1 MIRTLPVDTDR
12 LALMSTGHV
21 EPVHEWVE
29 RDGRRQPADEQS
41 RDDTGLPLWT
51 VHALVMSGDRPEL
64 VAVRL
69 PARDTP
75 AVEAHAPVRFERL
88 ECRVTV
94 NRSTGALSG
103 YWAAAGLA
111 ATPVLE
117 KTPAPAA

>member
-1 MIRTLPVDTDR
+1 MIRTFPVDTDR
-12 LALMSTGHV
+12 LALLATGHV

-41 RDDTGLPLWT
+41 RDETTGLLLWT

-75 AVEAHAPVRFERL
+75 EVDAQAPVRFERL
-88 ECRVTV
+88 ECRVSV

-111 ATPVLE
+111 ATPILT
-117 KTPAPAA
+117 KTPAA